1 MEAYKI
7 TATVDAVA
15 IYIEGTYVGARFVWG
30 GEDGG
35 RHSTQT
41 VPMYYGWLSS
51 HERLPDNKY
60 MSLDEHYD
68 TSAANNDCKV
78 MDCLREEAYGAC
90 EVYAGVDPYKEDEDA
105 PDEVMDEVDEKHHFI
120 FDKEGHLYWPEL

>member
-15 IYIEGTYVGARFVWG
+15 IYVEGAYVGARFVWG

-51 HERLPDNKY
+51 HERLPDDKY
-60 MSLDEHYD
+60 MSLDEHYE
-68 TSAANNDCKV
+68 TSAANNDYKV
-78 MDCLREEAYGAC
+78 WDCLREEAYGAC
-90 EVYAGVDPYKEDEDA
+90 EMCIDVRPEEYDS
-105 PDEVMDEVDEKHHFI
+105 PDEVMDQVDEKCHFI
-120 FDKEGHLYWPEL
+120 FDKEGHLYWM